1 MGSGGP
7 EQQLFSRAGE
17 TGRPALRWGSSCS
30 LKGLASS
37 IHFLASIPSVLW
49 RLAIMLCGLSDPQKR
64 GLVEWRQECTWWAK
78 KNVCDIVV
86 CHIFSSLAL
95 SKEGR
100 GQDEGHTSSNEPN
113 WKRKDKFLKIE
124 HKFLLI
130 YSEFMHISHTRYN
143 KMSTF

>member
-1 MGSGGP
+1 MPSPGIQHKPSSNYSLFPVHSVGHLLSVDIVQSTQLGSG
-7 EQQLFSRAGE
+7 
-17 TGRPALRWGSSCS
+17 
-30 LKGLASS
+30 
-37 IHFLASIPSVLW
+37 
-49 RLAIMLCGLSDPQKR
+49 
-64 GLVEWRQECTWWAK
+64 
-78 KNVCDIVV
+78 
-86 CHIFSSLAL
+86 
-95 SKEGR
+95 